1 MRLLRKGPISR
12 GFKVLFVFSICF
24 YFMFPYLVS
33 GEDTEEAAKTN
44 SDASKVVEEG
54 TVQKIVKR
62 EISLPVG
69 ENAPSGKVHRGIQV
83 DLLKPSNNLEDLMS
97 PIHPGAF

>member
-1 MRLLRKGPISR
+1 ML
-12 GFKVLFVFSICF
+12 FKINSVYNITSKLKFSGGLNTF
-24 YFMFPYLVS
+24 YLVS

-69 ENAPSGKVHRGIQV
+69 ENATSGKVHRGIQV
-83 DLLKPSNNLEDLMS
+83 DLLKPSNNPEDLMS

>member
-1 MRLLRKGPISR
+1 
-12 GFKVLFVFSICF
+12 
-24 YFMFPYLVS
+24 MFHYLVS
-33 GEDTEEAAKTN
+33 GEDTEETAKAN
-44 SDASKVVEEG
+44 SEASKVVEEG

-83 DLLKPSNNLEDLMS
+83 DLLKPSNNPEDLMS

>member
-12 GFKVLFVFSICF
+12 GFYFFSTF
-24 YFMFPYLVS
+24 FHFMFPYLVS
-33 GEDTEEAAKTN
+33 GEDTEETAKAN
-44 SDASKVVEEG
+44 SEASKVVEEG

-69 ENAPSGKVHRGIQV
+69 ENASSGKVHRGIQV
-83 DLLKPSNNLEDLMS
+83 DLLKPSNNPEDLMS

>member
-1 MRLLRKGPISR
+1 M
-12 GFKVLFVFSICF
+12 GFKLLFFICF
-24 YFMFPYLVS
+24 VLSIYYYFIFHYLVS
-33 GEDTEEAAKTN
+33 GEDTDETAKAN
-44 SDASKVVEEG
+44 SEASKVVEEG

-69 ENAPSGKVHRGIQV
+69 ENASSGKVHRGIQV
-83 DLLKPSNNLEDLMS
+83 DLLKPSNNPEDLMS